1 MNKKIFDYCKSLYN
15 IFDDDLTFKYYNDT
29 LTLDEKYDI
38 LEHTY
43 KISLDAFNDMMDET
57 SDFSEDDFVTVFG
70 CILNFQILYRL
81 NQIEKKIYIELDN
94 QYKSKMQL
102 SKSLTS
108 IISLVEIA
116 IITNNY
122 AMFNIIESMETKYT
136 FPKICLVVYLVEKY
150 IEYGAVKSSQNP
162 IKNMIIK
169 ILLQLDP
176 SWQNY
181 ILDINDKTRYTIK
194 LISIPSQSSRSL
206 FNRKLIP
213 SLFNFK
219 TYEKFHVNAYED
231 YWSDNTE
238 DLKNINSTSIDDM
251 SMQDFFV
258 FLSNRN
264 SKNTKIAKNMFN
276 SSFEQ
281 INELSNL
288 NENNITQN
296 ISNVNIKFA
305 EIEDENYSKDECYDL
320 KYYDLYDMGASRFRE
335 VINFLEL
342 DKANLNET
350 FEFILNL
357 SENLPI
363 NKVDKI
369 DIDELRNHKLL
380 IKNHLENENY
390 NYNLCD
396 PNLLEYIACSVLY
409 IVEILDFNIEWLDK
423 PKSIVKDQLEYERI
437 HTLYLNYGLR
447 VSHYEVSP
455 FELHE
460 PLANLILELQYNLEI
475 AKKNE
480 ALKEVNKQLEKEK
493 QQKNELIN
501 ANAHSWKHIVYP
513 NIVLDIATSL
523 YEENQ
528 IEKAAKL
535 FEVHNSQTLLVNN
548 LKLLE
553 TQYNSTD
560 QEFRFDLQ
568 DSFCSPRHEKAVGI
582 LEVFDY
588 ALNTVLSKILLEKI
602 YSKHDNIFNEF
613 NRLNLQ
619 ESFINKII
627 KKDISTIEWF
637 NKEIYKINITN
648 TNQWK
653 EIHAKRDDFGFI
665 LLVDIFIN
673 LINNIINYGVKT
685 KEGYINI
692 DLTKDDYYYFIK
704 LTNPID
710 CETSFL
716 PSQKKGLNSIKTQLC
731 KFNNATDNIIIN
743 EDSVFEISLRFDLD
757 IIGG

>member
-1 MNKKIFDYCKSLYN
+1 MNRKIFDYCKSLYN

-38 LEHTY
+38 LEQTY
-43 KISLDAFNDMMDET
+43 KISLDAFNDMIDET
-57 SDFSEDDFVTVFG
+57 SDFLEDDFVTVFG
-70 CILNFQILYRL
+70 CISNFRILYRL
-81 NQIEKKIYIELDN
+81 NQIRNTKKNIELEN
-94 QYKSKMQL
+94 QYKSKMEL

-108 IISLVEIA
+108 ITVLVDTA

-122 AMFNIIESMETKYT
+122 AMFNIIESMETSYT

-169 ILLQLDP
+169 LLLQLDQ

-181 ILDINDKTRYTIK
+181 ILDINDKTHYTTA
-194 LISIPSQSSRSL
+194 

-219 TYEKFHVNAYED
+219 TYDDFCINPIED
-231 YWSDNTE
+231 YLSDNTK
-238 DLKNINSTSIDDM
+238 DFKNINNTPIDDM
-251 SMQDFFV
+251 SMQDLFV

-264 SKNTKIAKNMFN
+264 SINTNITKNM
-276 SSFEQ
+276 
-281 INELSNL
+281 LNL
-288 NENNITQN
+288 HEYNGTPH
-296 ISNVNIKFA
+296 ISNMNIKFA
-305 EIEDENYSKDECYDL
+305 EIEDEKYSKDEFYDL
-320 KYYDLYDMGASRFRE
+320 KFYDLYDMGAYRLRE
-335 VINFLEL
+335 LIIFFEL
-342 DKANLNET
+342 DKTN
-350 FEFILNL
+350 FKKILEL
-357 SENLPI
+357 ILRGLEDICL
-363 NKVDKI
+363 NKVNKI
-369 DIDELRNHKLL
+369 HVEKLRNHKLL
-380 IKNHLENENY
+380 IKNYLENENY

-396 PNLLEYIACSVLY
+396 PNLLEHIACSVLY
-409 IVEILDFNIEWLDK
+409 MVENLDFNIEWLDK

-447 VSHYEVSP
+447 VRNYEVSP

-475 AKKNE
+475 AKKNK

-568 DSFCSPRHEKAVGI
+568 DSFCSPLHEKAVGI

-648 TNQWK
+648 TNQWN
-653 EIHAKRDDFGFI
+653 EINAKRDDFGFI

-685 KEGYINI
+685 KDGYINI

-704 LTNPID
+704 LTNPIES
-710 CETSFL
+710 ETSFL

-731 KFNNATDNIIIN
+731 KFNNATDNIIIDD
-743 EDSVFEISLRFDLD
+743 DSVFEISLRFDLD